1 MARAHIQHE
10 ISNKRQKKKNKK
22 KHEIS
27 DRQRILYRAHL
38 QVDDTGMARADVLRR
53 GAVGEVPRHHGA
65 RGVGRPDATR
75 GGIDDDAGDVD
86 LDGQRGQI
94 GQRGGKESE
103 RTREGQRQKK

>member
-1 MARAHIQHE
+1 MADSLQCSFAGRRHWDGPRRRIARNFKQTTE
-10 ISNKRQKKKNKK
+10 KKTKK

-27 DRQRILYRAHL
+27 DRRRIPYRAHL

-65 RGVGRPDATR
+65 RGIGRPDATR

-86 LDGQRGQI
+86 LDKRGQR
-94 GQRGGKESE
+94 RGK
-103 RTREGQRQKK
+103 RK